1 MKKYLLKNRTM
12 MLLFIVAVPLSCY
25 FSIKFALS
33 FEPIINSAID
43 KNFNMLK
50 IAAMWFSIYAIL
62 DCIFLLIV
70 KYIREN
76 ILKETYINIK
86 KDLFSKII
94 KMNIE
99 TFNEDNTGSYISI
112 LDNDVKLLGDS
123 YFSSVLS
130 IYSVIMSF
138 IFSFVT
144 VSLLNYIITILLII
158 VAICSIIIPKFL
170 NKKLANL
177 QDKYSESM
185 KKYTSQIKD
194 FFEGFQVIKSFN
206 VQDKV
211 IRSHNQ
217 YNEIREQ
224 SGCDSRKTV
233 YLAGWISMLFS
244 SIMYVITYIA
254 GGYFAIIGAMSVG
267 LVISLSQLI
276 GGVVAPLEQLPSILA
291 EIHSTLKI
299 RNKLQEIITMK
310 SVEEKGRV
318 LDKLPSEISM
328 KNISFS
334 YNNSDI
340 KAISD
345 ISLNFKEYKKYA
357 IVGESGSGKSTI
369 AKLLLNFYKCNSG
382 EIKFDDTEI
391 SKIDSSYLYK
401 SIAYIH
407 QNIFIFDD
415 TLKNNIALYND
426 YKDEDIMRVIELSGL
441 SEFVKRLSNG
451 IYTNIGENGNIC
463 SGGERQRIGIARALI
478 CRSKFLILDEATSSL
493 DNITASQIT
502 NSVLTLKDTSSIVI
516 THQLNYNLLS
526 KCDYIYVMKN
536 GRVIEEGKLDQLI
549 DNKLYFYN
557 LYNVDE
563 KFNEV

>member
-1 MKKYLLKNRTM
+1 MKKYLIKNRIL
-12 MLLFIVAVPLSCY
+12 MLLFTVAVPLSCY

-50 IAAMWFSIYAIL
+50 IASIGCSIYAVL
-62 DCIFLLIV
+62 DCVFLLIV
-70 KYIREN
+70 RYIREN
-76 ILKETYINIK
+76 ILKEVYINVK
-86 KDLFSKII
+86 KDLFSNII

-99 TFNEDNTGSYISI
+99 EFNEDNTGSYISI

-123 YFSSVLS
+123 YFSNVLS

-138 IFSFVT
+138 VFSFVT
-144 VSLLNYIITILLII
+144 VFFLNYTITILLIL

-170 NKKLANL
+170 NKKLADL
-177 QDKYSESM
+177 QEKYSESM

-211 IRSHNQ
+211 IRSHDQ

-224 SGCDSRKTV
+224 NGCNSRKTV

-244 SIMYVITYIA
+244 IIMYVVTYIT
-254 GGYFAIIGAMSVG
+254 GGYFAITGAMSVG

-276 GGVVAPLEQLPSILA
+276 GGVVAPLEQLPAILA
-291 EIHSTLKI
+291 EINSTSKI
-299 RNKLQEIITMK
+299 RNKLEEIIKTK
-310 SVEEKGRV
+310 SLEERGEV

-328 KNISFS
+328 KNISFA
-334 YNNSDI
+334 YNNSEV
-340 KAISD
+340 KAINN
-345 ISLNFKEYKKYA
+345 INLNFKEYKKYA

-401 SIAYIH
+401 AIGYIN

-415 TLKNNIALYND
+415 TLKINITLYND
-426 YKDEDIMRVIELSGL
+426 YKDEDIMKVIELSGL
-441 SEFVKRLSNG
+441 SEFVKRLPNG
-451 IYTNIGENGNIC
+451 IYTNIGENGNTC

-502 NSVLTLKDTSSIVI
+502 NSVLSLKDTSSIVI

-557 LYNVDE
+557 LYNVNE
-563 KFNEV
+563 KYNEV

>member
-1 MKKYLLKNRTM
+1 MQKYLFKNRIM
-12 MLLFIVAVPLSCY
+12 MLLFIVVVPLSCY

-43 KNFNMLK
+43 KSFDMLK
-50 IAAMWFSIYAIL
+50 MAAIWFSIYAVL
-62 DCIFLLIV
+62 DCILIV

-76 ILKETYINIK
+76 ILKEAYINAK
-86 KDLFSKII
+86 KDLFSRII
-94 KMNIE
+94 KMNTE
-99 TFNEDNTGSYISI
+99 EFNEDNTGSYISI

-123 YFSSVLS
+123 YFSNVLS
-130 IYSVIMSF
+130 MYSVIMSF

-144 VSLLNYIITILLII
+144 VFFLNYTITILLII
-158 VAICSIIIPKFL
+158 VAICSIIIPKLL

-177 QDKYSESM
+177 QENYSESM

-244 SIMYVITYIA
+244 IIMYVITYIA
-254 GGYFAIIGAMSVG
+254 GGYFAITGVMSVG

-276 GGVVAPLEQLPSILA
+276 GGVVAPLEQLPAILA
-291 EIHSTLKI
+291 EINSTSKI
-299 RNKLQEIITMK
+299 RKKLQEIIEIK
-310 SVEEKGRV
+310 SLEEKGEV
-318 LDKLPSEISM
+318 LDKLPSEISIR
-328 KNISFS
+328 NISFS
-334 YNNSDI
+334 YNNSELKVI
-340 KAISD
+340 NNVN
-345 ISLNFKEYKKYA
+345 LNFKEYKKYA

-401 SIAYIH
+401 SIGYIH

-415 TLKNNIALYND
+415 TLKNNITLYND

-441 SEFVKRLSNG
+441 SEFVKRLPNG
-451 IYTNIGENGNIC
+451 IYTNVGENGNTC

-502 NSVLTLKDTSSIVI
+502 NSVIELKDTSSIII
-516 THQLNYNLLS
+516 THKLNYNLLS

-536 GRVIEEGKLDQLI
+536 GRVIEEGQLDQLI

-557 LYNVDE
+557 LYNVNE
-563 KFNEV
+563 KYNEV